1 MIPVVNFLVHWS
13 VFASFIIFNPSCLQ
27 LLKNNLDI
35 KKTTKCQSWKWN
47 HWNFMHAGTSPKP
60 SWPKSQGAKM
70 LFKALFLGLP
80 FSHNLSV
87 AMETL
92 TLSLAAFAKCW
103 EWDRVQEHGGERM
116 GVREQVKKVRWGKA
130 VEDWWL
136 TDRVTGRALVF
147 GELLVLSDQ
156 ARVPTCRQVSVRIVK
171 PRQTCWQI
179 FANRLQGFVWRWPIH
194 PVTSNSLWVSSHRSS
209 PCLLSVFPSHP
220 NIRVDRKRLSYFF
233 SEVSHFYGDISNVD

>member
-1 MIPVVNFLVHWS
+1 MSILKVESLEFHARGHLSKAKLTQEPRNKNVVQGSLPR
-13 VFASFIIFNPSCLQ
+13 SFFFS
-27 LLKNNLDI
+27 
-35 KKTTKCQSWKWN
+35 QSFCC
-47 HWNFMHAGTSPKP
+47 HGDFDTLSSGLR
-60 SWPKSQGAKM
+60 KM
-70 LFKALFLGLP
+70 LRMRQSAR
-80 FSHNLSV
+80 
-87 AMETL
+87 A
-92 TLSLAAFAKCW
+92 W
-103 EWDRVQEHGGERM
+103 GERM
-116 GVREQVKKVRWGKA
+116 GVREQEKKVRWGKA

-156 ARVPTCRQVSVRIVK
+156 PRVPTCRQVSVRIVK

-233 SEVSHFYGDISNVD
+233 SEVNHFYGDISNVD